1 MDKTDIIARYLRY
14 QMEYNDYKNKE
25 KFVKD
30 ELTRIE
36 THINELQQ
44 QVLDIIKSEEQIKNN
59 SIREFFKN
67 K

>member
-44 QVLDIIKSEEQIKNN
+44 QVLDIIKLEEQNKKQT
-59 SIREFFKN
+59 IREFFSN

>member
-1 MDKTDIIARYLRY
+1 MDKTDIIARYLKY
-14 QMEYNDYKNKE
+14 QLEYNDYKNKE

-44 QVLDIIKSEEQIKNN
+44 QVLDIIKLEEQNKKQT
-59 SIREFFKN
+59 IREFFKN

>member
-14 QMEYNDYKNKE
+14 QIEYNDYKNKE

-44 QVLDIIKSEEQIKNN
+44 QVLDIIKLEEQNKKQT
-59 SIREFFKN
+59 IREFFSN

>member
-1 MDKTDIIARYLRY
+1 MDKTDIIARYLKY

-30 ELTRIE
+30 ELTRIQ
-36 THINELQQ
+36 THIDELQQ
-44 QVLDIIKSEEQIKNN
+44 QVLDIIKLEEQNKKQT
-59 SIREFFKN
+59 IREFFSN

>member
-14 QMEYNDYKNKE
+14 QLEYNDYKNKE

-36 THINELQQ
+36 THINELQK

>member
-1 MDKTDIIARYLRY
+1 MDKTDIIARYLKY
-14 QMEYNDYKNKE
+14 QLEYNDYKNKE

-44 QVLDIIKSEEQIKNN
+44 QVLDIIKLEEQNKNN